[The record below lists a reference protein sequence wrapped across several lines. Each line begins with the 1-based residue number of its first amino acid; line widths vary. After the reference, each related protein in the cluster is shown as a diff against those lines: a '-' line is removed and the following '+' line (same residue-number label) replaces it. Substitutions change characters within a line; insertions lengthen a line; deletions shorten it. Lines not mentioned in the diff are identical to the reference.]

1 MIIKATKIISSEAGI
16 DDTWNAVS
24 RFIPDID
31 ARQELDAE
39 FKTFEDDED
48 KEDWFENEIFDYMN
62 DVVVGDSDF
71 TFGVRKQSGDLGFW
85 NEKEIDYGDG
95 DKEDTL
101 DEAIRDYE
109 KYEEELDREENP
121 EGEEMPKHVA
131 AEIVT
136 DDEIPEH
143 LKDKET

>member
-39 FKTFEDDED
+39 FKNLEDDED

-109 KYEEELDREENP
+109 KYEEELES
-121 EGEEMPKHVA
+121 PKHVE
-131 AEIVT
+131 AEIVS
-136 DDEIPEH
+136 DDEVPEH
-143 LKDKET
+143 LRDKET